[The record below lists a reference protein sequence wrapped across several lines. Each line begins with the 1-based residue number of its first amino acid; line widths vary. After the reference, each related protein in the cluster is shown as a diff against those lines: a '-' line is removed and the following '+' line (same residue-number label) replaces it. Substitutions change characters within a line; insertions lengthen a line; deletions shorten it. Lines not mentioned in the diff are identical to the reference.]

1 MGSVNFQLMC
11 PLFQIK
17 VLKMVKNKVPSALS
31 DKLSGTL
38 PVPDKRKMRVKNRLL
53 KLKEYC
59 KSKNIPAKHY
69 PSQDRYG
76 NNFKFTLP
84 TDTKEGAF
92 DLKISIYPMNKSHN
106 FFRVEFNPNKLGTKG
121 GRWIIRIL
129 TKVLGA
135 DLAAKFFTE
144 GRLTRL
150 DLALNIRK
158 PLGDCFIYM
167 KGLQQ
172 SKIILGDEG
181 AVESQVLGSPASSKR
196 LTLYNKLVEQCL
208 PDTGDNHWWRLE
220 LVLRN
225 LDCSIAEIDR
235 DLLKHFK
242 KISFYSR
249 GLLDDEY
256 FDQPFLQHVK
266 EHGLNS
272 ALYPL
277 DRNTKA
283 KYLRRLTKH
292 EVFPVD
298 LQRLGFKRGL
308 ASLSFLDMGRMA
320 EVAA

>member
-1 MGSVNFQLMC
+1 ME
-11 PLFQIK
+11 
-17 VLKMVKNKVPSALS
+17 KNRIPSALS

-53 KLKEYC
+53 KLKEYF

-69 PSQDRYG
+69 PNQERYG

-84 TDTKEGAF
+84 TDTKEGTF

-106 FFRVEFNPNKLGTKG
+106 FLRIEFNPNKLGTKG
-121 GRWIIRIL
+121 GRRIIRIL

-135 DLAAKFFTE
+135 DLAATFFTE

-158 PLGDCFIYM
+158 PMGDYFIYM
-167 KGLQQ
+167 KGFQQ

-181 AVESQVLGSPASSKR
+181 AVESQVLGSPKSNNKR
-196 LTLYNKLVEQCL
+196 CTLYNKSVEQCL
-208 PDTGDNHWWRLE
+208 TDTGDKHWWRLE

-235 DLLKHFK
+235 DLLKYFK
-242 KISFYSR
+242 KINFYSR
-249 GLLDDEY
+249 ALLDDQY

-277 DRNTKA
+277 DRNTKE
-283 KYLRRLTKH
+283 KYLRRLAKH

-308 ASLSFLDMGRMA
+308 ASVSFLDMGQSA
-320 EVAA
+320 EAAA

>member
-1 MGSVNFQLMC
+1 
-11 PLFQIK
+11 
-17 VLKMVKNKVPSALS
+17 MVKNRIPSVLI

-38 PVPDKRKMRVKNRLL
+38 PVPDKHRMRVKSRLL
-53 KLKEYC
+53 KVMGSC

-106 FFRVEFNPNKLGTKG
+106 FFRIEFNPNKLGTKG
-121 GRWIIRIL
+121 GRRIIRIL
-129 TKVLGA
+129 TQVLGA

-158 PLGDCFIYM
+158 PLGDYFIYL

-172 SKIILGDEG
+172 SEIILGDG
-181 AVESQVLGSPASSKR
+181 GTVESQVLGSPASSKR

-208 PDTGDNHWWRLE
+208 SDTGDKQWWRLE
-220 LVLRN
+220 FVLRN
-225 LDCSIAEIDR
+225 LDCSVAGIDR
-235 DLLKHFK
+235 ELLKYFK

-249 GLLDDEY
+249 ALLDDEW
-256 FDQPFLQHVK
+256 FDQSFLQQVT
-266 EHGLNS
+266 ERGLNA

-283 KYLRRLTKH
+283 KYLRRLAKH
-292 EVFPVD
+292 EIHPVD

-308 ASLSFLDMGRMA
+308 ASVSFLDMGQSA
-320 EVAA
+320 EAAA

>member
-1 MGSVNFQLMC
+1 MDKNMIPSVL
-11 PLFQIK
+11 I
-17 VLKMVKNKVPSALS
+17 
-31 DKLSGTL
+31 DKLSVTL
-38 PVPDKRKMRVKNRLL
+38 PVPSKFRMTVKNRLL
-53 KLKEYC
+53 ERMKFF
-59 KSKNIPAKHY
+59 KSKNIPAKQY
-69 PSQDRYG
+69 PNQERYG
-76 NNFKFTLP
+76 NNFKFLLP
-84 TDTKEGAF
+84 TNTIEGFF
-92 DLKISIYPMNKSHN
+92 DLKISVYPMNKSHN
-106 FFRVEFNPNKLGTKG
+106 FFRIELNPNKLGTKG
-121 GRWIIRIL
+121 GRRIIRIL

-135 DLAAKFFTE
+135 DIAATLFTE

-158 PLGDCFIYM
+158 PMGNYFIHM

-172 SKIILGDEG
+172 SQIILGDGG
-181 AVESQVLGSPASSKR
+181 AVESQVLGSPKSNNKR
-196 LTLYNKLVEQCL
+196 CTLYNKSVEQCL
-208 PDTGDNHWWRLE
+208 TDTGDNHWWRLE

-272 ALYPL
+272 ALCPL
-277 DRNTKA
+277 DRNTKE
-283 KYLRRLTKH
+283 KYLRRLAKH

-308 ASLSFLDMGRMA
+308 ASVSFLDMGQSA
-320 EVAA
+320 EAAA

>member
-1 MGSVNFQLMC
+1 M
-11 PLFQIK
+11 K
-17 VLKMVKNKVPSALS
+17 VLKMEKNRVSSVLS

-53 KLKEYC
+53 EGMRYF

-69 PSQDRYG
+69 PSQERYG

-84 TDTKEGAF
+84 TDTKEGTF

-106 FFRVEFNPNKLGTKG
+106 FFRIEFNPNKLGTKG

-158 PLGDCFIYM
+158 PMGDYFIYM

-172 SKIILGDEG
+172 SEIILGDG
-181 AVESQVLGSPASSKR
+181 GTIESQVLGSPASSKR

-208 PDTGDNHWWRLE
+208 PDTGDKHWWRLE
-220 LVLRN
+220 FVLRN

-283 KYLRRLTKH
+283 KYLRRLTKYEIH
-292 EVFPVD
+292 PVD

-308 ASLSFLDMGRMA
+308 ASLSFLDMGQSA

>member
-1 MGSVNFQLMC
+1 MGS
-11 PLFQIK
+11 
-17 VLKMVKNKVPSALS
+17 
-31 DKLSGTL
+31 
-38 PVPDKRKMRVKNRLL
+38 
-53 KLKEYC
+53 C

-106 FFRVEFNPNKLGTKG
+106 FFRIEFNPNKLGTKG
-121 GRWIIRIL
+121 GRRIIRIL
-129 TKVLGA
+129 TQVLGA
-135 DLAAKFFTE
+135 DVAATLFTE

-158 PLGDCFIYM
+158 PLGDYFIYL

-172 SKIILGDEG
+172 SEIILGDG
-181 AVESQVLGSPASSKR
+181 GTVESQVLGSPASSKR

-208 PDTGDNHWWRLE
+208 SDTGDKQWWRLE
-220 LVLRN
+220 FVLRN
-225 LDCSIAEIDR
+225 LDCSVAGIDR
-235 DLLKHFK
+235 ELLKYFK

-249 GLLDDEY
+249 ALLDDEW
-256 FDQPFLQHVK
+256 FDQSFLQQVT
-266 EHGLNS
+266 ERGLNA

-283 KYLRRLTKH
+283 KYLRRLAKH
-292 EVFPVD
+292 EIHPVD

-308 ASLSFLDMGRMA
+308 ASVSFLDMGQSA
-320 EVAA
+320 EAAA

>member
-1 MGSVNFQLMC
+1 
-11 PLFQIK
+11 
-17 VLKMVKNKVPSALS
+17 MVKNRIPSVLI

-38 PVPDKRKMRVKNRLL
+38 PVPDKRKLRVKNGLL
-53 KLKEYC
+53 KLMEFC
-59 KSKNIPAKHY
+59 KRKNIPAKHY

-92 DLKISIYPMNKSHN
+92 DLKVSIYPMKKSHN
-106 FFRVEFNPNKLGTKG
+106 FLRIEFNPNKLGTKG
-121 GRWIIRIL
+121 GRRIIRSL
-129 TKVLGA
+129 TQVLGA
-135 DLAAKFFTE
+135 DLAATFFTD

-150 DLALNIRK
+150 DLALNIRR

-172 SKIILGDEG
+172 SEIILGDG
-181 AVESQVLGSPASSKR
+181 GTIESQVLGSPASSKR

-208 PDTGDNHWWRLE
+208 PDTGDKHWWRLE
-220 LVLRN
+220 FVLRN
-225 LDCSIAEIDR
+225 LDCSVAGIDR
-235 DLLKHFK
+235 ELLKYFK

-249 GLLDDEY
+249 ALLDDEC
-256 FDQPFLQHVK
+256 FDQPFLQQVK
-266 EHGLNS
+266 ERGLNA

-283 KYLRRLTKH
+283 KYLRRLAKH
-292 EVFPVD
+292 EIFPVD

-308 ASLSFLDMGRMA
+308 ASVSFLDMGRMA